1 MKIYCMS
8 DIHGCLAEFEQA
20 LSLVLES
27 LENDSAMLLLLG
39 DYIHGGS
46 DNKGVLDKIINLQQ
60 SYGSD
65 KVVALMGNHEEFVLL
80 GDSSINHM
88 IKSFDEEHFVDDGEE
103 DKYFQW
109 MENLPRYYTE
119 GNTIFVHAGI
129 DEEAGDLWEWGT
141 GEDVFVGKYPAE
153 IGRIEGLNMKVV
165 AGHVGTAEIAG
176 NPRFHDIYYDGE
188 SHYYIDGT
196 VLDSGVI
203 PVLMVDT
210 KTDKYYR
217 VTESGNWLIL
227 PYDEEN

>member
-8 DIHGCLAEFEQA
+8 DIHGCLEAFEQA
-20 LSLVLES
+20 LLLVMEELK
-27 LENDSAMLLLLG
+27 NDGAMLLLLG
-39 DYIHGGS
+39 DYIHGGP

-60 SYGSD
+60 TYGSD
-65 KVVALMGNHEEFVLL
+65 KVVALMGNHEEFVLM
-80 GDSSINHM
+80 GDSTINHL
-88 IKSFDEEHFVDDGEE
+88 IRSSDEQYFNDDEEE
-103 DKYFQW
+103 DKYIWW

-165 AGHVGTAEIAG
+165 AGHVGTAEISG
-176 NPRFHDIYYDGE
+176 DPRFHDIYYDGE

-203 PVLMVDT
+203 PVLLVDT
-210 KTDKYYR
+210 EADKYYR